1 MQARARWT
9 GRLGGAALLL
19 GLLSPAGS
27 AAQGP
32 QGPNAEEAARGA
44 ITYKRF
50 CAVCH
55 GAAGAGDG
63 QLASE
68 LRARPTD
75 LTRLAARNGGTFPF
89 DKVAR
94 AIDGRD
100 TVRVHGTA
108 DMPVWGEVFVKTSGA
123 DTPDP
128 AVAVARLAHFVWTL
142 QRPGDR

>member
-1 MQARARWT
+1 MHARARWT
-9 GRLGGAALLL
+9 GRLSGAALLL
-19 GLLSPAGS
+19 GLLWPAV
-27 AAQGP
+27 ADAQGP

-44 ITYKRF
+44 VTYKRF

-68 LRARPTD
+68 LRTQPTD
-75 LTRLAARNGGTFPF
+75 LTRLSARNGGTFPF

-94 AIDGRD
+94 AIDGRA
-100 TVRVHGTA
+100 TTRAHGPA
-108 DMPVWGEVFVKTSGA
+108 DMPVWGEVFGKTSGA

-142 QRPGDR
+142 QRPAR